1 MSKLAQRLADPARSG
16 VYRVSSA
23 DTVEEVARGT
33 PLGCTRV
40 ALQGGKAQVLDAL
53 AKALA
58 FPDWFGHN
66 WDALE
71 DCLSDLSWKPAEG
84 HLLLLTGTPALPR
97 DEAGI
102 LTDILASS
110 AEAWKARGKPFIA
123 VLVDPGRELKLP
135 DLYRES

>member
-33 PLGCTRV
+33 TLSCTRI
-40 ALQGGKAQVLDAL
+40 ALQGGKAQVLEAL

-58 FPDWFGHN
+58 FPDWFGRN

-71 DCLSDLSWKPAEG
+71 DCLADLSWKPAEG
-84 HLLLLTGTPALPR
+84 YVLLLTGVPALPK
-97 DEAGI
+97 DDAGI
-102 LTDILASS
+102 LMDILGSS
-110 AEAWKARGKPFIA
+110 AEAWKARDQPFIA
-123 VLVDPGRELKLP
+123 VLVDPARELGLP
-135 DLYRES
+135 DLYRGS